1 MHRYEIIIYWSEE
14 DQVFVAEVPE
24 LAGCAGQQTGPT
36 QPGEAPPP
44 TPPTATKPGINLS
57 GYSPAF
63 RAGYADGCNSV
74 DAGARKRDE
83 ARFKAETDYAQ
94 GWRDGNDICKRKK

>member
-1 MHRYEIIIYWSEE
+1 ME
-14 DQVFVAEVPE
+14 DFMRIRWIVLTGV
-24 LAGCAGQQTGPT
+24 LIAGCAGQTPDSMRPD
-36 QPGEAPPP
+36 QPAPPP
-44 TPPTATKPGINLS
+44 KPPTAAAPGINLS

-74 DAGARKRDE
+74 DSAARKRDE
-83 ARFKAETDYAQ
+83 ARFKSESEYAQ